1 MHRLPPTTGATG
13 LAISLSPDPLAFS
26 LREEA
31 RIAATFAA
39 AKSRNPALFDG
50 PILLFSPPTVD
61 GSSVTAT
68 AYRTRYSSLT
78 TLLAHP
84 QTGRDAYNLFGAA
97 AIVGS
102 DGGVVLGRMGPRT
115 AGAGEV
121 KFPGGTPDE
130 EDVTTAGAVDIV
142 GSIFREMAEE
152 TGLRAADA
160 RLDERLI
167 LVDDHPFFAV
177 VGVLR
182 FAETAD
188 RLAERVRAFL
198 AADPDPELAG
208 VEVVRPGACLDPAV
222 VPAYT
227 RAALAHLAAD
237 SPA

>member
-1 MHRLPPTTGATG
+1 VHRLPPTAGATG
-13 LAISLSPDPLAFS
+13 LDITLSPDPLAFS
-26 LREEA
+26 VREEA

-39 AKSRNPALFDG
+39 AKAGNPALFDG
-50 PILLFSPPTVD
+50 PILLFSRPRTD
-61 GSSVTAT
+61 GSSLAAT

-78 TLLAHP
+78 TLIAHP
-84 QTGRDAYNLFGAA
+84 ETGRDAYNLFGAA

-102 DGGVVLGRMGPRT
+102 DGGIVLGRMGPRT

-130 EDVTTAGAVDIV
+130 EDVTAAGGVDIV
-142 GSIFREMAEE
+142 GSIVREMAEE
-152 TGLRAADA
+152 TGLSVSDA
-160 RLDERLI
+160 RLDETLI
-167 LVDDHPFFAV
+167 LVDDHPYFAV

-182 FAETAD
+182 FPEPAD

-208 VEVVRPGACLDPAV
+208 VEIVRPGASLDPAI

-227 RAALAHLAAD
+227 RAALARI
-237 SPA
+237 S

>member
-1 MHRLPPTTGATG
+1 MQPLPPTAGATR
-13 LAISLSPDPLAFS
+13 LDITLSPDPLAFS

-39 AKSRNPALFDG
+39 AKAGNPALFDG
-50 PILLFSPPTVD
+50 PILLFSRPQLD
-61 GSSVTAT
+61 GTRLSAT
-68 AYRTRYSSLT
+68 AFRTRYSSLT
-78 TLLAHP
+78 TLIAHP
-84 QTGRDAYNLFGAA
+84 ATGRDAYNLFGAA

-130 EDVTTAGAVDIV
+130 DDLTADGRVDIL
-142 GSIFREMAEE
+142 GSIAREMEEE
-152 TGLRAADA
+152 TGLKAAEA
-160 RLDERLI
+160 RLDQDLI
-167 LVDDHPFFAV
+167 LVDDHPYFAV

-182 FAETAD
+182 FPQTAEQ
-188 RLAERVRAFL
+188 LAERVRAFL

-208 VEVVRPGACLDPAV
+208 VEVVRPGASLDPAI

-227 RAALAHLAAD
+227 RAALARLFK
-237 SPA
+237 SP

>member
-1 MHRLPPTTGATG
+1 MHRLPPTAEATV
-13 LAISLSPDPLAFS
+13 LDIRLSLDPLQFS

-39 AKSRNPALFDG
+39 AKAGNPALFDG
-50 PILLFSPPTVD
+50 PILLFSRPRID
-61 GSSVTAT
+61 GPSLAAT

-78 TLLAHP
+78 TLIAHP
-84 QTGRDAYNLFGAA
+84 ETGRDAVNLFGAA

-102 DGGVVLGRMGPRT
+102 DGGVVLGRMGPKT

-130 EDVTTAGAVDIV
+130 EDVTAAGGVDIV
-142 GSIFREMAEE
+142 GSIVREMAEE
-152 TGLRAADA
+152 TGLSASDA
-160 RLDERLI
+160 RLDETLI
-167 LVDDHPFFAV
+167 LVDDHPYFAV

-182 FAETAD
+182 FPEPAD
-188 RLAERVRAFL
+188 RLAERVRTFL

-208 VEVVRPGACLDPAV
+208 VEVVRPGASLDPAI

-227 RAALAHLAAD
+227 RAALARI
-237 SPA
+237 S

>member
-1 MHRLPPTTGATG
+1 VHRLPPTAAATR
-13 LAISLSPDPLAFS
+13 LNIALSVDPLAFS

-31 RIAATFAA
+31 LIAATFAA
-39 AKSRNPALFDG
+39 AKAGNPALFDG
-50 PILLFSPPTVD
+50 PILLFSRPRID
-61 GSSVTAT
+61 GPSLTAT

-78 TLLAHP
+78 TLIAHP
-84 QTGRDAYNLFGAA
+84 DTGLDAYNLFGAA

-102 DGGVVLGRMGPRT
+102 DGGVVLGRMGPKT

-130 EDVTTAGAVDIV
+130 EDVTTDGVVDIV

-152 TGLRAADA
+152 TGLSAEEA
-160 RLDERLI
+160 RLDETLI
-167 LVDDHPFFAV
+167 LVDDHPYFAV

-182 FAETAD
+182 FPEPAD
-188 RLAERVRAFL
+188 RLAERVSAFL

-208 VEVVRPGACLDPAV
+208 VAVVRPGASLDPAV

-227 RAALAHLAAD
+227 RAALARI
-237 SPA
+237 P

>member
-1 MHRLPPTTGATG
+1 MHRLPPTAGATV
-13 LAISLSPDPLAFS
+13 LDITLSVDPLQFS
-26 LREEA
+26 VREAA

-39 AKSRNPALFDG
+39 AKAGNPALFDG
-50 PILLFSPPTVD
+50 PILLFSRPVFD
-61 GSSVTAT
+61 GARLTAT

-78 TLLAHP
+78 TLIAHP
-84 QTGRDAYNLFGAA
+84 ETGPDAVNLFGAA

-130 EDVTTAGAVDIV
+130 EDVTTAGGVDIL

-152 TGLRAADA
+152 TGLSAAEA
-160 RLDERLI
+160 RLDETLI
-167 LVDDHPFFAV
+167 LVDDHPYFAV

-182 FAETAD
+182 FPEPAEQ
-188 RLAERVRAFL
+188 LAERVHAFL

-208 VEVVRPGACLDPAV
+208 VEVVRPGASLDPAI

-227 RAALAHLAAD
+227 RAALARIA
-237 SPA
+237 